1 MSRISFDGRVAA
13 VTGAGRGIGRAYA
26 VLLAQLGAK
35 VVVNDLGGTST
46 GLGANAAPAN
56 RVVDGIRAAGGTAI
70 ANFSD
75 VSTVEGGQSV
85 VDAAIGE
92 FGRIDVLVNNA
103 GIFEAAPIGDEGW
116 TAQWERTLRVN
127 LLASA
132 ELCRLAVLHFRA
144 RGGGGRIVNVASR
157 AAYRGDSP
165 DHWHYAAS
173 KGGMV
178 AMTKSIARAYAGE
191 GIYAFTVCPGFT
203 VTGMVEEYLES
214 RGGIAS
220 LGELPLGRPATVAEI
235 AETVR
240 WLAVDAPPS
249 ATGAAIDVNGASFVR

>member
-1 MSRISFDGRVAA
+1 MTRNLHIL
-13 VTGAGRGIGRAYA
+13 VTGTSRGIGVSIMAAFEGHRA
-26 VLLAQLGAK
+26 VGH
-35 VVVNDLGGTST
+35 ST
-46 GLGANAAPAN
+46 
-56 RVVDGIRAAGGTAI
+56 AGGGGRIAADLSRPGAAEGLWNEAI
-70 ANFSD
+70 ERLD
-75 VSTVEGGQSV
+75 
-85 VDAAIGE
+85 
-92 FGRIDVLVNNA
+92 GRIDVLVNNA
-103 GIFEAAPIGDEGW
+103 GIFEAAPIESDGW
-116 TAQWERTLRVN
+116 IAQWERTLRVN

-132 ELCRLAVLHFRA
+132 ELCRLAVLHFRGRA
-144 RGGGGRIVNVASR
+144 GGGRIVNVASR

-203 VTGMVEEYLES
+203 VTGMVEEYIES

-220 LGELPLGRPATVAEI
+220 LGDLPIGRPATVDEI

-240 WLAVDAPPS
+240 WLAVDAPAS
-249 ATGAAIDVNGASFVR
+249 ATGAAIDVNGASYVR